1 VTPYRRLV
9 LPARGVTGTFRILL
23 FPFRAGQRLPQTA
36 WNAGRTE
43 LQVAWADQQDTVAF
57 APRPDG
63 RASLTLQRA
72 AAGRAV
78 RMQLDGAAVDE
89 IDF

>member
-1 VTPYRRLV
+1 MTPYRRLV
-9 LPARGVTGTFRILL
+9 LPTRGVTGTFRVLL
-23 FPFRAGQRLPQTA
+23 FPFREGQRPPQTA
-36 WNAGRTE
+36 WDAGRTE
-43 LQVAWADQQDTVAF
+43 LRVAWSDQQDTITF

-78 RMQLDGAAVDE
+78 KMQLDGVAGEE